1 MESGNDQTV
10 EAVAEQP
17 EGIGLA
23 DRTPAAVDRELLVR
37 LVRKRLEK
45 FVSLVPVV
53 LVSEEPE
60 SVHDARVC
68 SRRLQQALTVLFPQP
83 RPRRVRRLE
92 RTLRRV
98 RRALGEWRNCD
109 VALELVARER
119 RKTRSQSKRR
129 AWELV
134 TEYLRERR
142 ARQMALARQ
151 KVLRYDLPDFA
162 SRVQKLLDE
171 PAGAK
176 DGEAVGAVL
185 RAGAET
191 AWTRW
196 QSTLAVA
203 QETRDA
209 DDIHGFRI
217 ASKRLRYRIELLNDL
232 GNKDVWT
239 LIQWLKA
246 LQEAVGLWHDRQT
259 LFQVTAECLARR
271 EFLLR
276 ETKAARTLLAELE
289 KDRVDQR
296 KVVEEI
302 FRLAG
307 KLPERQHVATSAEA

>member
-1 MESGNDQTV
+1 MTSGNDQAV

-60 SVHDARVC
+60 SVHDARVW

-109 VALELVARER
+109 VALDLVAKER
-119 RKTRSQSKRR
+119 RRTRSQTKRYSWGR
-129 AWELV
+129 VA
-134 TEYLRERR
+134 EYLQARRTREMVSARR
-142 ARQMALARQ
+142 KLL
-151 KVLRYDLPDFA
+151 KVDLTDFA
-162 SRVQKLLDE
+162 GRVQKLIDLPED
-171 PAGAK
+171 AK
-176 DGEAVGAVL
+176 DGEAVVTAL
-185 RAGAET
+185 RASVET

-203 QETRDA
+203 QETRDV

-232 GNKDVWT
+232 GNKDVRT

-259 LFQVTAECLARR
+259 LFQVTAECLGRPA
-271 EFLLR
+271 FLLS
-276 ETKAARTLLAELE
+276 ESGAAQRLLAELE
-289 KDRVDQR
+289 RDRLRQKEAVQ
-296 KVVEEI
+296 EI

-307 KLPERQHVATSAEA
+307 ELPERQHVATSAEA